1 MYRVGD
7 ILIGIAPRG
16 EYYITSKDCVVK
28 VVKVYDS
35 REIEVEV
42 LKSGC
47 EVPNSDRERYIG
59 QSYSVQSMHF
69 IPYARNKGKEEDKSY
84 V

>member
-7 ILIGIAPRG
+7 ILIGIAPDG
-16 EYYITSKDCVVK
+16 EYYITSKGCIVK
-28 VVKVYDS
+28 VVKVYS
-35 REIEVEV
+35 SEEIEVEV

-47 EVPNSDRERYIG
+47 EIPSSDRERYIG
-59 QSYSVQSMHF
+59 KSYPVQSIYF
-69 IPYARNKGKEEDKSY
+69 IPYARNKGKEEIKSY

>member
-7 ILIGIAPRG
+7 ILMGIAPMG
-16 EYYITSKDCVVK
+16 EYYITSKDCIVK
-28 VVKVYDS
+28 VIEVYSS

-59 QSYSVQSMHF
+59 ESYSVQSIYF

>member
-7 ILIGIAPRG
+7 ILIGIASDG
-16 EYYITSKDCVVK
+16 EYYITSKDCIVK
-28 VVKVYDS
+28 VVRVYS
-35 REIEVEV
+35 SKEIEVEV

-47 EVPNSDRERYIG
+47 EVPSSDRERYIG
-59 QSYSVQSMHF
+59 ESYPVQSMYF
-69 IPYARNKGKEEDKSY
+69 IPYVRNKGKEEGKSY

>member
-1 MYRVGD
+1 MYRIGD
-7 ILIGIAPRG
+7 ILIGVAPRG
-16 EYYITSKDCVVK
+16 EYYITSKGCIVK
-28 VVKVYDS
+28 VIEVYSS

-47 EVPNSDRERYIG
+47 EVPSSDREGYIG
-59 QSYSVQSMHF
+59 DCYSVQPIHF
-69 IPYARNKGKEEDKSY
+69 IPYAKNKGKEEDKSY

>member
-7 ILIGIAPRG
+7 ILIGIAPERK
-16 EYYITSKDCVVK
+16 YYITSKGCIVK

-47 EVPNSDRERYIG
+47 EVPSSDKERYIG
-59 QSYSVQSMHF
+59 ESYPVESIYF
-69 IPYARNKGKEEDKSY
+69 ILYVRNKGKEEDKSY